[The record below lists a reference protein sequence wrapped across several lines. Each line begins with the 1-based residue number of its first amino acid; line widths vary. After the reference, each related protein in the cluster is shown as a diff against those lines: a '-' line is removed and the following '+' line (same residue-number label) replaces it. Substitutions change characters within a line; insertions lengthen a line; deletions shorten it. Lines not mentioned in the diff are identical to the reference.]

1 MSVIIE
7 YLQGKGVAFTVLPS
21 PESGSALDTVSA
33 HGVSTAE
40 LARTVVMNYRFG
52 FAMMVIPAEDELD
65 LHLARTALGDPDAR
79 EATLREIATHF
90 AGLDGSCIPP
100 LGLYFLAPMWVDPQV
115 ANLAQIAFA
124 AGKPSLVLRM
134 AGSDLFRDDP
144 FVITPLA
151 GQSVQAELGRDVP
164 AVTAE
169 IA

>member
-21 PESGSALDTVSA
+21 PESESALDTVRA

-40 LARTVVMNYRFG
+40 LARTVVMSYRFG
-52 FAMMVIPAEDELD
+52 FAMLVIPAEGEIDLD
-65 LHLARTALGDPDAR
+65 LARTALGDPDAR
-79 EATLREIATHF
+79 EATPREIAAHF
-90 AGLDGSCIPP
+90 AGLDISCIPP

-115 ANLAQIAFA
+115 ADLGQVAFA

-144 FVITPLA
+144 FVITPLTGKP
-151 GQSVQAELGRDVP
+151 GQTRPGKDLPVI
-164 AVTAE
+164 TAE
-169 IA
+169 TA